1 MHWKRGVPRARPA
14 RRSSEGGIQSSR
26 TSRGNRTPNP
36 SEGADGGPPRNVRDM
51 LARGRDFLVRKGRE
65 AARLEAELLVAHVL
79 GMGRLELFLALERP
93 VEAAEVDR
101 ARGLFVRCG
110 EGEPCAYITGKREF
124 YGRDFLV
131 EPGVLIP
138 RSETELLVDLAC
150 EHVRRARSEQRDEQ
164 ESEGEPEPGPT
175 VSEFGTGSGCIAIT
189 LALELKGA
197 RVWASDVS
205 PAALGIARRN
215 ADRLGA
221 RVEFLQGDGLDVL
234 MRGAGADLLCANP
247 PYIDPAD
254 RRGLDPLVRAFEP
267 QEALFTPPGDPEFWV
282 RNLIDERSRLVRPGG
297 ALLIELGFDQ
307 APRVRRLLAEREL
320 EGRFHSDLE
329 GVLRVL
335 EVPIS

>member
-1 MHWKRGVPRARPA
+1 M
-14 RRSSEGGIQSSR
+14 
-26 TSRGNRTPNP
+26 PNP
-36 SEGADGGPPRNVRDM
+36 SEGRDGEPPRTVRDM
-51 LARGRDFLVRKGRE
+51 LARGRDFLVRKDRQ

-93 VEAAEVDR
+93 VEPAEVDR
-101 ARGLFVRCG
+101 ARGLFLRCG
-110 EGEPCAYITGKREF
+110 TGEPCAYITGKREF
-124 YGRDFLV
+124 YGRDFQV

-138 RSETELLVDLAC
+138 RPETELLVDLAC
-150 EHVRRARSEQRDEQ
+150 EHVRRARAEREGER
-164 ESEGEPEPGPT
+164 ESEGEPEHGPR

-205 PAALGIARRN
+205 PAALAIARRN
-215 ADRLGA
+215 AERLGA

-234 MRGAGADLLCANP
+234 IRAGGADLLCANP

-254 RRGLDPLVRAFEP
+254 GRGLDPLVRAFEP

-282 RNLIDERSRLVRPGG
+282 RSLIDERSRLVRPGG
-297 ALLIELGFDQ
+297 SLLVELGFDQ

-320 EGRFHSDLE
+320 EGHFHADPE
-329 GVLRVL
+329 GILRIL
-335 EVPIS
+335 EVPLR